1 MEEKTKW
8 TLAAVLVGL
17 VGFAGW
23 QFVREYAKLGSS
35 EKRKR
40 QPWEIG

>member
-1 MEEKTKW
+1 MDEKLKW

-17 VGFAGW
+17 VGSAGW

-35 EKRKR
+35 SKSGRE
-40 QPWEIG
+40 PWEMV